1 MLIIIFTGPPAS
13 GKSSI
18 ANRVG
23 EILGINVIS
32 KDECKIRLF
41 ETYGFTNHA
50 EKKKL
55 SIQGEKNMYKEL
67 LNYVNT
73 DKDIIVDN
81 NFKNFDELRKIIR
94 ESTNDVQTICFSCM
108 ADYPILAERYNAR
121 IQSGSRH
128 QALYTLNVYPVINGI
143 SKLHPIITSKDVERI
158 EANVKE
164 KSFGNCVQYINTNNV
179 KKDFTQIVTD
189 VIHYIE
195 LCR

>member
-121 IQSGSRH
+121 IQSGNRH

-143 SKLHPIITSKDVERI
+143 SKFHPIITSQDVERI

-164 KSFGNCVQYINTNNV
+164 KSFGNCVQYINTNNI
-179 KKDFTQIVTD
+179 KRDFTQIVID